1 MTSAPTPLP
10 LPARARRPT
19 LAESIVPNRKVV
31 YLREWLASRAPWKRA
46 LYAAVHE
53 RMVPPAA

>member
-1 MTSAPTPLP
+1 MTPGTTTLP
-10 LPARARRPT
+10 LPDQAPRPA

-46 LYAAVHE
+46 LYAAVHQ